1 MNNNIWLEIKSPKNI
16 IAAIQNAIFPEIGL
30 PHKIEQSN
38 EDFILIGYFTSFEDR
53 FSHINLLNEVKK
65 WGFKRITNSNS
76 LFLLFFFDKRKQ
88 KLQVSVDQFLS
99 FSCYFSIFDNKVVF
113 SSAFGPIKNELRKAQ
128 ALRIDADFLLS
139 HLLWEWS
146 NTDHTLI
153 ERIKMV
159 PGGCQATFDL
169 KDLRFENVQTLMDIN
184 AFYDSIRPG
193 TYTSLEQFSTDLL
206 GLLTEVVERR
216 VSQIPKNFKIG
227 CDISSGFD
235 CTLVSYC
242 LSRILPHGG
251 FSGFSDHSKIM
262 GDENSPEVVKRFS
275 LKHNIPLKQFDYTE
289 HTLHLNDLDQNWLV
303 DQAVNPFVYVHH
315 QPYINFLN
323 ENGIRILFTGEY
335 GDEAYDMKNMELF
348 SRFPVQRGY
357 FDSFVTLKRR
367 KKEDFFPKSSQTL
380 FSDQQRFKE
389 RGYYPLIVP
398 SASASCYLPLI
409 EAYGDR
415 GINQINPFSDTRIL
429 ALSHQAPL
437 PIGVEPDRTKEL
449 IMPYFKSIMPENYI
463 SISNAGEPF
472 LQLFI
477 NQKLFVKEV
486 LSKSV
491 LGSMGIID
499 PGLITRYIN
508 DPKSDLY
515 NDKTYQ
521 RAMQLYPIIY
531 LDWYLQKNNIG

>member
-88 KLQVSVDQFLS
+88 KLQVSVDQFPS